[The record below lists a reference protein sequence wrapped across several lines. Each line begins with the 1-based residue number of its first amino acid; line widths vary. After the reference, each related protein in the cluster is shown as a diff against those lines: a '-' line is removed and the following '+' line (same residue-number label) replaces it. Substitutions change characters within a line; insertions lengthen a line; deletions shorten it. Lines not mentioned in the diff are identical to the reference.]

1 MIKQVIFTSV
11 SEIKSGMTRGRKWT
25 IYKYTDSDGW
35 EFSTFSNTF
44 PLNEPI
50 SVDYTEEE
58 VPSRDG
64 KRIFINRK
72 LVEPPQATKE
82 VSKPVETKESV
93 GGELL
98 IEVKLIRKLLED
110 KLK

>member
-1 MIKQVIFTSV
+1 MIKQVIFTGV

-35 EFSTFSNTF
+35 EFSTFSNSF

-50 SVDYTEEE
+50 AVDYTEEE

-72 LVEPPQATKE
+72 LVEPPQQKE
-82 VSKPVETKESV
+82 VPTKLETKESV